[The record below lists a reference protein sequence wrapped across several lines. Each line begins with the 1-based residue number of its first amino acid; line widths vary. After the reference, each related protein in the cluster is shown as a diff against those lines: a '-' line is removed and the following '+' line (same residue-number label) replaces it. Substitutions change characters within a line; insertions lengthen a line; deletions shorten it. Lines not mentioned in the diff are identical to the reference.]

1 MRGVDPV
8 WVMTRAQPEA
18 DEDVAALR
26 AVGVA
31 AISVPCIEQVA
42 LPWPEWRP
50 EGPRVILVSS
60 PFGAQQ
66 LTRVWPR
73 LPEPKPAVAAMAP
86 TTAARLEQA
95 GIPVEIRAE
104 GGIVALA
111 RAVQRW
117 HLNRGGGLLAVLYA
131 TSDVGARQPEQ
142 EEALG
147 MMRAFAKVDRVA
159 VYSTRAPHGLEE
171 RLKALKPPVS
181 LAFMSPSAVEHA
193 LPHLALVPSAVACI
207 GQSTYRRFC
216 ELAANPPAT
225 PHSSFGAFVSAL
237 TKERS

>member
-1 MRGVDPV
+1 MRAVDPV
-8 WVMTRAQPEA
+8 WLITRAQPEA

-26 AVGVA
+26 AVGST
-31 AISVPCIEQVA
+31 AIALPCIERVA
-42 LPWPEWRP
+42 LPWPEWKP
-50 EGPRVILVSS
+50 EGPRVIVVSS
-60 PFGAQQ
+60 SFGAQALAQ
-66 LTRVWPR
+66 VWRR

-86 TTAARLEQA
+86 ATTARLEQA
-95 GIPVEIRAE
+95 GIRVEIRAE

-117 HLNRGGGLLAVLYA
+117 HLNRGGGLLALLYA
-131 TSDVGARQPEQ
+131 TSDVGTRQPEQ

-147 MMRAFAKVDRVA
+147 MLRTFAKVDRVA
-159 VYSTRAPHGLEE
+159 VYSTRAPAGLEA

-181 LAFMSPSAVEHA
+181 LVFMSPSAVEHA

-216 ELAANPPAT
+216 ELAANPPAIQ
-225 PHSSFGAFVSAL
+225 HSSFGAFVAAL